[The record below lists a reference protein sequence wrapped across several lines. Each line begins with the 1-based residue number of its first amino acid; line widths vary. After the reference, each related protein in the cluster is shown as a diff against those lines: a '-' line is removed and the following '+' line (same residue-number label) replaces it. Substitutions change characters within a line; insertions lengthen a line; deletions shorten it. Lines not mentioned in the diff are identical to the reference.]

1 MANDNEWMLVFSD
14 GTGQRGVREDGKG
27 KNSNI
32 YRMYAAADSRHIP
45 AFYDPGIG
53 APEDHEP
60 TWLTWGFNL
69 LSKATG
75 LGITRN
81 IAQCYAGLM
90 EKASAKSRIGLFGF
104 SRGAYTVRCLGGV
117 MGILGLPTKFP
128 KGDSTAASEARY
140 KIALSA
146 VEIYKLDP
154 YDLKES
160 VKRKELT
167 AHFRNEYACLDK
179 WPEAVGV
186 FDTVGAL
193 GVPVLT
199 NIAGIIRHVFHD
211 QQLNSN
217 VRCGLQALAI
227 DENRKIFKPVLW
239 DDDAPGT
246 KRTLEQI
253 WFPGV
258 HSDIGGGYKDDRQL
272 AEATLAWMC
281 SRLKAVCNLDLGLD
295 TSFEK
300 KRLEGLLHNERTGMG
315 VFWQAGD
322 RTWSGK
328 DKETDGK
335 LLTLANDRSQLCE
348 DIEHRFTHIPAY
360 RPKPAKVH
368 PRVKKFY

>member
-1 MANDNEWMLVFSD
+1 MSGQWVLIFSD
-14 GTGQRGVREDGKG
+14 GTGQRGVREDGPS

-32 YRMYAAADSRHIP
+32 FSMHEAAKAKYGDN

-53 APEDHEP
+53 APEEGEP
-60 TWLTWGFNL
+60 AWLTWGFNI

-81 IAQCYAGLM
+81 IAQCYAALM
-90 EKASAKSRIGLFGF
+90 ERAEANSRIGLFGF

-117 MGILGLPTKFP
+117 MALLGLPTKYP
-128 KGDSTAASEARY
+128 KGNGEVAREARY

-154 YDLKES
+154 YKNKDSLK
-160 VKRKELT
+160 RAELT
-167 AHFRNEYACLDK
+167 RHFRDQHACIDK

-211 QQLNSN
+211 QQLDKN
-217 VRCGLQALAI
+217 VKCGLHALAI

-239 DDDAPGT
+239 DNDPPDAN
-246 KRTLEQI
+246 RTLEQV

-258 HSDIGGGYKDDRQL
+258 HSDVGGGYKDDRRL
-272 AEATLAWMC
+272 ADATLAWMC
-281 SRLKAVCNLDLGLD
+281 SRLKAACGLDLGLD
-295 TSFEK
+295 GSFDSRK
-300 KRLEGLLHNERTGMG
+300 LEGLKHDERTGLG
-315 VFWQAGD
+315 VFWQVGD

-328 DKETDGK
+328 KNETDGK
-335 LLTLANDRSQLCE
+335 LLTYAEDNSVLCHE
-348 DIEHRFTHIPAY
+348 IEHRFNTIAKY
-360 RPKPAKVH
+360 RPKPAKLH
-368 PRVKKFY
+368 PRVRKFY